1 MDTSFYTA
9 ARGAIE
15 QQKRVDVVANNL
27 ANTNNYGYK
36 TKNAVF
42 SDLMYY
48 NMHNTDGG
56 ETARKAGSG
65 ITVKRQTQ
73 ILHQMHL

>member
-15 QQKRVDVVANNL
+15 QQKRMDVVANNL

-36 TKNAVF
+36 TKNAVDQF
-42 SDLMYY
+42 PKASD
-48 NMHNTDGG
+48 
-56 ETARKAGSG
+56 RFK
-65 ITVKRQTQ
+65 
-73 ILHQMHL
+73 